1 MASFID
7 CIFLVLVF
15 GVTGSII
22 LGGLLMLIVWKV
34 VTTIHDRR
42 EYAKFENE
50 RNNSQW
56 NRSDNPL
63 YRQATSTFKNP
74 LYRNSARFS
83 LNHRRDK

>member
-1 MASFID
+1 MFNF
-7 CIFLVLVF
+7 CFCFLVWVF
-15 GVTGSII
+15 GVIGSII
-22 LGGLLMLIVWKV
+22 IGGLLMLITWKV

-50 RNNSQW
+50 RSNSQW

-83 LNHRRDK
+83 LYRGREKQ